1 MLDIFNGDAFNTVSL
16 TRAINAVPYVPGLLG
31 ALGIYEPERITT
43 PAAAIESKGETLK
56 LVQTSAPGAPPGT
69 RGRDKRQLRDL
80 RTFRLALSDR
90 IYAHEVAGMRAFGQE
105 TTLET
110 MQGYAMGRMAKLR
123 RDVDLTWENLRLGG
137 ITGLVKDADGST
149 LIDYSAFWGI
159 SAPAAIDFD
168 LGDPT
173 TDVDAK
179 CREVVRTLERNSAGA
194 MLPTSI
200 VYGLCGD
207 AFFDSLVAHD
217 SVREWYLNRPAAD
230 QFLLGTRTRK
240 VDFGGIVFIN
250 YRGTDDGTTV
260 VIATDDCRFVIQG
273 GRDIFQMV
281 TAPRYESF
289 EFMNTQGLDLYAL
302 MVMDKDRSEWV
313 DVEVYSYPLPVC
325 TRPKTLLR
333 GTRTAEE

>member
-31 ALGIYEPERITT
+31 TLGIYEPERITT
-43 PAAAIESKGETLK
+43 RTAAIESLGETLK
-56 LVQTSAPGAPPGT
+56 LVQTSQPGAPPGT
-69 RGRDKRQLRDL
+69 RGRDKRELRDQ

-110 MQGYAMGRMAKLR
+110 MQGYAMRRMAKLR
-123 RDVDLTWENLRLGG
+123 RDVELTWENLRLGG

-168 LGDPT
+168 LGDPN

-207 AFFDSLVAHD
+207 AFFDALVAHD

-230 QFLLGTRTRK
+230 QFLLGTRTP
-240 VDFGGIVFIN
+240 
-250 YRGTDDGTTV
+250 TV
-260 VIATDDCRFVIQG
+260 AIPTDDCRFVIQG

-302 MVMDKDRSEWV
+302 MVMDKDRAEWV

-333 GTRTAEE
+333 ATRTAE